1 MRFDN
6 IVTLLDRAKL
16 LKQTSL
22 FELNETIIFGDM
34 HSLSSIN
41 PSIHPSIHLA
51 IRPSIHPSV
60 HPSHFV
66 ISFGFSFRLYLVGHI
81 FFTFLLRCRIVPFSL
96 AWILL
101 SWFVLDKI
109 WLAGMRWLITIGYP
123 CPRVNRVSFWCMM
136 YDFKSIVLTMA
147 TANFVPPES
156 SSRLPR

>member
-22 FELNETIIFGDM
+22 FELNETIIFGDICSAPSFM

-41 PSIHPSIHLA
+41 PSIHRSILLAIHPSILLTIHPSIHLA

-66 ISFGFSFRLYLVGHI
+66 ISFGFSFRLHLVGHI
-81 FFTFLLRCRIVPFSL
+81 FFTFLLRCRIVPFTL

-123 CPRVNRVSFWCMM
+123 CPRVNRVSF
-136 YDFKSIVLTMA
+136 
-147 TANFVPPES
+147 
-156 SSRLPR
+156 

>member
-1 MRFDN
+1 MRMRFDN

-66 ISFGFSFRLYLVGHI
+66 FPLDLVSGYI
-81 FFTFLLRCRIVPFSL
+81 WSVTFYFCFFALV
-96 AWILL
+96 
-101 SWFVLDKI
+101 
-109 WLAGMRWLITIGYP
+109 
-123 CPRVNRVSFWCMM
+123 
-136 YDFKSIVLTMA
+136 
-147 TANFVPPES
+147 
-156 SSRLPR
+156 